1 MDNAV
6 LRVELVTVH
15 LMGLAFARYQ
25 LRIEPIASVGVDELV
40 AWIGPTVQ
48 RYLTGPTPA

>member
-1 MDNAV
+1 LVGSHAV

-25 LRIEPIASVGVDELV
+25 L
-40 AWIGPTVQ
+40 
-48 RYLTGPTPA
+48 YLTGPTSG